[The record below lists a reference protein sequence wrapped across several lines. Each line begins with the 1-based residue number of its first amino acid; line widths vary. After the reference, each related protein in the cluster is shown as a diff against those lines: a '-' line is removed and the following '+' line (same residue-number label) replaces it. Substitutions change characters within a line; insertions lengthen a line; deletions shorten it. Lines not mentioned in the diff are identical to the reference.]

1 MRYRALVCSFLIL
14 SAGAAQAAKAPAK
27 PAPAPAHPPA
37 PAPAGSTI
45 MQFAQYGAVPV
56 FRPAGEPSQVVILL
70 SGDQGIGSRETEVGN
85 ALAAAGALVFA
96 LDVPHYIESVVQA
109 KAKCLYPGTEIHQLG
124 QNGQARTDLP
134 VYHPPI
140 LVGVGSGGALAFAT
154 LAQSAPGTWTGVVSL
169 GFCPVYA
176 APRPFC
182 RAGDLETDAK
192 WPGPGTRFLPDR
204 ENKTP
209 WIVLDAPGECPA
221 APGPDLIATT
231 PGASRVPLPAGLSPE
246 AAQSAWKTALPK
258 ALAEIAGKRK
268 EAEAAR
274 RAHLGDVADLPLVEV
289 PATAPEIDAFAVDIT
304 GSGGYEGLD
313 VEIGDALAEQGVP
326 LVALSSPDYFW
337 TTRDAEGMSR
347 DLARILE
354 HYLKAWHKSKV
365 VLIGYSQGADVIPY
379 MVTRL
384 PEELRAKVASIGLV
398 GPDDQAE
405 LDMGLSGFRNRK
417 PPATLP
423 VISETAE
430 TARLKGHKVVCVYGK
445 REKHSICPALDP
457 ALGIDLLTVGSGHG
471 FSGRAPEMIERF
483 LTVAGLPVRAPE
495 APAAPA
501 AAE

>member
-1 MRYRALVCSFLIL
+1 MTRAALFCSLLIL
-14 SAGAAQAAKAPAK
+14 SSEAAHAAKAPTK
-27 PAPAPAHPPA
+27 PTPPPA
-37 PAPAGSTI
+37 QAPAGSTI
-45 MQFAQYGAVPV
+45 MQFVQYGAVPV
-56 FRPAGEPSQVVILL
+56 FRPAGEPSEVVILL

-96 LDVPHYIESVVQA
+96 LDVPHYIESING
-109 KAKCLYPGTEIHQLG
+109 KCFYPGTEIHQLG
-124 QNGQARTDLP
+124 QNGEARTDLP
-134 VYHPPI
+134 VYHAPL
-140 LVGVGSGGALAFAT
+140 LVGVGSGGALAYAT
-154 LAQSAPGTWTGVVSL
+154 LAQSAPGTWAGAVSL

-176 APRPFC
+176 TPKPFC
-182 RAGDLETDAK
+182 QAGDLETDAK
-192 WPGPGTRFLPDR
+192 WTGPGVRLLPDR

-209 WIVLDAPGECPA
+209 WIVLDSVPGTECPA
-221 APGPDLIATT
+221 AQAADIPAFIAAT
-231 PGASRVPLPAGLSPE
+231 PGASHVP
-246 AAQSAWKTALPK
+246 QSAWKTELPK

-289 PATAPEIDAFAVDIT
+289 PATAPEIDAFAVDVT

-313 VEIGDALAEQGVP
+313 VEIGDALAEKGVP

-337 TTRDAEGMSR
+337 TTRDAEGMAR

-384 PEELRAKVASIGLV
+384 PEALRAKVASIGLV

-423 VISETAE
+423 VVPE

-483 LTVAGLPVRAPE
+483 LSVAGLPVRAAKP
-495 APAAPA
+495 
-501 AAE
+501 

>member
-1 MRYRALVCSFLIL
+1 MTRRVSLFCSLLIL
-14 SAGAAQAAKAPAK
+14 SSGAAQAAKAPAK
-27 PAPAPAHPPA
+27 PAPPPA
-37 PAPAGSTI
+37 PSAQTPAGSTV
-45 MQFAQYGAVPV
+45 MQFLQYGAVPI
-56 FRPAGEPSQVVILL
+56 FRPAGEPSEVVILL
-70 SGDQGIGSRETEVGN
+70 SGDQGVGSRETEVGN

-96 LDVPHYIESVVQA
+96 LDVPHYIRSIVQA
-109 KAKCLYPGTEIHQLG
+109 KGKCLSPGTEIHQLG

-154 LAQSAPGTWTGVVSL
+154 LAQSAPGIWAGVVSL

-176 APRPFC
+176 APKPFC
-182 RAGDLETDAK
+182 QAGDLQMDPK
-192 WPGPGTRFLPDR
+192 WPGPGTRFLPGR

-209 WIVLDAPGECPA
+209 WIVLEAPGECPA
-221 APGPDLIATT
+221 APAADIPSFIAAT
-231 PGASRVPLPAGLSPE
+231 PGASRVP
-246 AAQSAWKTALPK
+246 QSAWKTEIPK

-268 EAEAAR
+268 EAETAR
-274 RAHLGDVADLPLVEV
+274 RAHLGDVADLPLAEV
-289 PATAPEIDAFAVDIT
+289 PATAPEIDAFAVDVT

-313 VEIGDALAEQGVP
+313 VEIGDALAAQGVP

-337 TTRDAEGMSR
+337 TTRDAGGMAR
-347 DLARILE
+347 DLARILD
-354 HYLKAWHKSKV
+354 HYLKAWHKSKA

-384 PEELRAKVASIGLV
+384 PEALRAKIASIGLI

-423 VISETAE
+423 VVPE

-483 LTVAGLPVRAPE
+483 LTVGGLPVRPPVAPK
-495 APAAPA
+495 
-501 AAE
+501 

>member
-1 MRYRALVCSFLIL
+1 MRYQALVCWFLIL
-14 SAGAAQAAKAPAK
+14 SAGAVQA
-27 PAPAPAHPPA
+27 
-37 PAPAGSTI
+37 APAGSTV
-45 MQFAQYGAVPV
+45 MQFVQYGAVPV

-96 LDVPHYIESVVQA
+96 LDVPHYLESIVQA
-109 KAKCLYPGTEIHQLG
+109 KGKCLSPGTEIHQLG

-154 LAQSAPGTWTGVVSL
+154 LALSAPGTWTGVVSL

-182 RAGDLETDAK
+182 PAGDLQTDPK
-192 WPGPGTRFLPDR
+192 WPGPGVRFLPDR
-204 ENKTP
+204 DNKTP
-209 WIVLDAPGECPA
+209 WIVLDEVAAPGECPSAPA
-221 APGPDLIATT
+221 AEIPSFIAAT
-231 PGASRVPLPAGLSPE
+231 PGASRVP
-246 AAQSAWKTALPK
+246 QSAWKTELPK

-274 RAHLGDVADLPLVEV
+274 RAHLGDLADLPLVEV
-289 PATAPEIDAFAVDIT
+289 PATAPEIDAFAVDVT

-313 VEIGDALAEQGVP
+313 VEIGDAMAEQGVP

-457 ALGIDLLTVGSGHG
+457 ALRIDLLTVGSGHG

-483 LTVAGLPVRAPE
+483 LTVGGLPVRAAKP
-495 APAAPA
+495 
-501 AAE
+501 

>member
-1 MRYRALVCSFLIL
+1 VRA
-14 SAGAAQAAKAPAK
+14 AAPAVARK
-27 PAPAPAHPPA
+27 PAGPEV
-37 PAPAGSTI
+37 

-70 SGDQGIGSRETEVGN
+70 SGDQGIGSRETEIGS

-96 LDVPHYIESVVQA
+96 LDVPHYIQSIVQA
-109 KAKCLYPGTEIHQLG
+109 KGKCLYPGTEIHQLG
-124 QNGQARTDLP
+124 QNGQARTELP
-134 VYHPPI
+134 VYRAPI
-140 LVGVGSGGALAFAT
+140 LVGVGSGGALAYAT
-154 LAQSAPGTWTGVVSL
+154 RAQSAPGTWAGVVSV
-169 GFCPVYA
+169 GFCPVVN

-182 RAGDLETDAK
+182 PAGDLKTDPQWA
-192 WPGPGTRFLPDR
+192 GPGVRLLPDR
-204 ENKTP
+204 ASKTP

-221 APGPDLIATT
+221 APGASDVVAGT
-231 PGASRVPLPAGLSPE
+231 PGASRVPLPALPAGLSPE
-246 AAQSAWKTALPK
+246 AAQNAWKEQLPR
-258 ALAEIAGKRK
+258 AFAEIAGKQK

-274 RAHLGDVADLPLVEV
+274 RSHLGDVADLPLVEV
-289 PATAPEIDAFAVDIT
+289 PASAPEIDAFAVDIT

-313 VEIGDALAEQGVP
+313 VEIGDAFAAQGVP

-347 DLARILE
+347 DLARILD
-354 HYLKAWHKSKV
+354 HYAKAWHKSKA
-365 VLIGYSQGADVIPY
+365 VLIGYSQGADVIPF

-384 PEELRAKVASIGLV
+384 PEPLRAKVVSIGLV

-423 VISETAE
+423 VVPE

-483 LTVAGLPVRAPE
+483 LTVAGLPVRGAG
-495 APAAPA
+495 AK
-501 AAE
+501 